1 MPCCMAHLAL
11 CPILPPPVL
20 GWILCR
26 GPMGELRSLPIC
38 LAGRWSLEW
47 GEALQMSSAYSPSPN
62 GHGLLLPQLR
72 GSPFSPNPRSHPTRA
87 VSFLSSFPPSFSGHS
102 APHPGTPLPPLHP
115 GTCWLL
121 PRHQHP
127 AVQTGSPAEVPQAW
141 GSVLSET
148 SPVDSA
154 LPQDTLWG
162 KIVLSPCRILHSGS
176 TDVPAH
182 LLGTK
187 KCHLS
192 TEAWLL
198 GPQKL
203 YEDPG
208 SDHRAQGGGFLFLT
222 TSVWRLQ

>member
-1 MPCCMAHLAL
+1 
-11 CPILPPPVL
+11 
-20 GWILCR
+20 
-26 GPMGELRSLPIC
+26 
-38 LAGRWSLEW
+38 
-47 GEALQMSSAYSPSPN
+47 MSSAYSPSPN
-62 GHGLLLPQLR
+62 GHWAYCCLSSGGLHSLPTPEAIPQELC
-72 GSPFSPNPRSHPTRA
+72 P
-87 VSFLSSFPPSFSGHS
+87 SFLLFLP
-102 APHPGTPLPPLHP
+102 APQVIQPLTGTPLPPLHP

-162 KIVLSPCRILHSGS
+162 KIVLSPCRILHSGN

-187 KCHLS
+187 KRHLS

-222 TSVWRLQ
+222 TSVWRLP